1 LEPALKVQ
9 NLTQISLALAVLFA
23 QLLAVTKQAFK
34 QLSLLEDDHQN
45 LQKVI
50 SVSLAILTILTK
62 AKQFLVLA
70 FLIELLFTLK
80 EMMLLLEI
88 TSLRLL
94 LRCKSY

>member
-50 SVSLAILTILTK
+50 SVS
-62 AKQFLVLA
+62 
-70 FLIELLFTLK
+70 
-80 EMMLLLEI
+80 
-88 TSLRLL
+88 
-94 LRCKSY
+94 